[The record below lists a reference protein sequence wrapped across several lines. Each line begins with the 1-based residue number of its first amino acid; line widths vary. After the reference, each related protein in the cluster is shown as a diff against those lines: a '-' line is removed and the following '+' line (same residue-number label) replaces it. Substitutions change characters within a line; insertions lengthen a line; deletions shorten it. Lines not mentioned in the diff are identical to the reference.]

1 MVNNAWNGQQHINK
15 RGGSDLYNLSTGK
28 GQHQGHYL
36 EEEVH
41 SIVRSA
47 RKMI

>member
-1 MVNNAWNGQQHINK
+1 MVNNAWNGQQQLREEEDPI
-15 RGGSDLYNLSTGK
+15 YIYSTGK

>member
-1 MVNNAWNGQQHINK
+1 MVNNAWNGQQLERI
-15 RGGSDLYNLSTGK
+15 RSIQLSTMK
-28 GQHQGHYL
+28 EGQHQGHYL

-41 SIVRSA
+41 SSVRSA